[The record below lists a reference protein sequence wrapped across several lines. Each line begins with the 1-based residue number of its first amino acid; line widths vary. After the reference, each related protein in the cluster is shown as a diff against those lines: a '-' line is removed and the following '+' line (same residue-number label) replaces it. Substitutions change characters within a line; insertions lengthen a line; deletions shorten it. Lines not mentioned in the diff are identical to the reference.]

1 MKKSITKFL
10 SQNPFVTKKA
20 MGFFLLL
27 FTILINAQTT
37 KVVLAGTVRDN
48 KGMPIPSVS
57 VSGSD
62 KSGTV
67 TDLDGHFSIS
77 VPNKSTVKFS
87 FLGYQNQT
95 VSATNNSAIK
105 IVLQEESSTLQEV
118 VVTGYGS
125 QRKKDLTGSISSVK
139 VKDMLNIPTVSV
151 AEMLRGKVAGVDVKI
166 GSSRPGGGSDI
177 LIRGKRSLSG
187 SNGPLFV
194 VDGSPVSDIDDLNAN
209 DIKSVEVLKDAASQ
223 AIYGA
228 RASAGVI
235 LITTN
240 RGYNGKVIIDFSAT
254 SSVQNLKKNFDLMSG
269 TDWLKMLLVQQSE
282 FRPIVEVEDYIIEA
296 AIGDNILYNNYLA
309 GKETNWEKELIK
321 PALMRSFNLGLK
333 GGSENTKYSSSVNYI
348 NQDGMISNSGFDRLT
363 GRLNVDQRVSKS
375 IKIGTNTSYTR
386 STLYGEDGITNGS
399 SASSYMYRKAFT
411 FSPYSNPYDANGAI
425 SQYPTD
431 SKAIFNPLW
440 NSREHSDKRI
450 TTRLLINVFAD
461 WEIIKGLKYRINGNF
476 NSREE
481 KRESYETRLHENGGK
496 TNGWGRLG
504 FGSDTEW
511 LLENIV
517 TYEKQLNTNNRFD
530 VTLVQ
535 SANKFRNEGFSMT
548 AGDFLTDYYGAN
560 GFSNAKTFGI
570 PNRSISNR
578 QLLSYLARARY
589 TFMDRYIFSASVRK
603 DGSSVFGTENQWG
616 LFPSVSLAWVLKD
629 EFFLKNVDF
638 VTNLKL
644 RASYGEVGN
653 QGIGPYQTTSSTT
666 QSEMLF
672 GNDPSYT
679 TGLLP
684 GGVMP
689 NPFLKWENSASK
701 NVGLDFGFF
710 NDRLTGSFEWYDTR
724 TTDLLVYNKLASA
737 SGYSSQ
743 LTNLGEVQNTGVEAQ
758 LGATLVKNKDFS
770 WTANAT
776 FSKNKNKILKIDGKT
791 DANGKPLDQ
800 PNNNWFIGYPIDAY
814 YEYKF
819 DGIFNTIEDVRTA
832 AQGFDSATGVALTD
846 DKLIQKVGSIRVVD
860 TDGDGKITV
869 ADQQIFQASPD
880 WIGSLSTT
888 FNYKGFNLLL
898 DFYTVQGVVKNNS
911 YLYDYNDGGTN
922 GGRLN
927 GIKRN
932 YWTPSGLGQE
942 APLPKILS
950 TDQYVKSMGLQDASY
965 IRLRTLSFGYTLP
978 NSMLAKSNI
987 SKLNLYVSATN
998 FLTWTKYQSF
1008 SPESSPSSYPE
1019 PKTITLGLNVSL

>member
-1 MKKSITKFL
+1 MKKKLIKFIT
-10 SQNPFVTKKA
+10 QNLITIKKII
-20 MGFFLLL
+20 GIFLLL
-27 FTILINAQTT
+27 VTTLLNAQTS
-37 KVVLAGTVRDN
+37 KV
-48 KGMPIPSVS
+48 I
-57 VSGSD
+57 VSGRVIDSKGLPISGVVISGVD
-62 KSGTV
+62 KLGTL
-67 TDLDGHFSIS
+67 TDLDGNFSIS
-77 VPNKSTVKFS
+77 VADKSALNFS
-87 FLGYQNQT
+87 SFGYQSQKIIASNI
-95 VSATNNSAIK
+95 NSIK
-105 IVLQEESSTLQEV
+105 IILNEEINSLQEV

-125 QRKKDLTGSISSVK
+125 QRKKDLTGAISSVK

-151 AEMLRGKVAGVDVKI
+151 AEMLRGRVAGVDVSI

-240 RGYNGKVIIDFSAT
+240 RGYNGKVIIDFSAN
-254 SSVQNLKKNFDLMSG
+254 SSVQTLKKNFDLMSG
-269 TDWLKMLLVQQSE
+269 TDWVQMLLVQQGD
-282 FRPIVEVEDYIIEA
+282 FRPIAEVENYIIEA
-296 AIGDNILYNNYLA
+296 AIGDNVLYNNYLA

-321 PALMRSFNLGLK
+321 PAQMRSFNLGLK
-333 GGSENTKYSSSVNYI
+333 GGSESTKYSSSINFI
-348 NQDGMISNSGFDRLT
+348 NQDGLISKSGFERLT
-363 GRLNVDQRVSKS
+363 GRLNVDQRVSKN

-386 STLYGEDGITNGS
+386 STLNGEDGITNGS
-399 SASSYMYRKAFT
+399 SGSSNMYRKAFT
-411 FSPYSNPYDANGAI
+411 FSPYSNAYDLNGDI
-425 SQYPTD
+425 SQHVASD
-431 SKAIFNPLW
+431 IKFNPLW

-481 KRESYETRLHENGGK
+481 KRESYETRLHENGMNN
-496 TNGWGRLG
+496 NGWGRLG
-504 FGSDTEW
+504 FGSDIEW
-511 LLENIV
+511 LLENIL

-530 VTLVQ
+530 ITLVQ

-548 AGDFLTDYYGAN
+548 AENFLTDFYGVN
-560 GFSNAKTFGI
+560 GFSNATIFSI

-589 TFMDRYIFSASVRK
+589 TLFDKYIFSASVRK
-603 DGSSVFGTENQWG
+603 DGSSVFGIENQWG
-616 LFPSVSLAWVLKD
+616 LFPSVSVAWVIKD
-629 EFFLKNVDF
+629 ELFLKNVDF

-653 QGIGPYQTTSSTT
+653 QGIGAYQTTSSTT

-672 GNDPSYT
+672 GNDPLYT

-684 GGVMP
+684 GGVLP
-689 NPFLKWENSASK
+689 NPFLKWEKSASK

-710 NDRLTGSFEWYDTR
+710 KDLLTGSLEWYDTR
-724 TTDLLVYNKLASA
+724 TTDLLVYNKLAAA

-743 LTNLGEVQNTGVEAQ
+743 LSNLGEVQNTGIEVQ
-758 LGATLVKNKDFS
+758 LGATLVKTKDFS
-770 WTANAT
+770 WTANVT
-776 FSKNKNKILKIDGKT
+776 FSKNVNKILRIDGKT

-800 PNNNWFIGYPIDAY
+800 PNNNWFIGNPIDAY

-819 DGIFNTIEDVRTA
+819 DGIFNTIEDVRA
-832 AQGFDSATGVALTD
+832 SAQGFDSATGDALTD
-846 DKLIQKVGSIRVVD
+846 IQLLAKVGSIRVID
-860 TDGDGKITV
+860 SDLDGKITV
-869 ADQQIFQASPD
+869 ADQQIVQASPD
-880 WIGSLSTT
+880 WIGSLNTS
-888 FNYKGFNLLL
+888 FNYKGFNLMV
-898 DFYTVQGVVKNNS
+898 DFYTVQGATRNNS
-911 YLYDYNDGGTN
+911 ILFDYNDGGTN
-922 GGRLN
+922 TGSLN

-942 APLPKILS
+942 APLPKILA
-950 TDQYVKSMGLQDASY
+950 TDQFVRSLRLQDASY

-978 NSMLAKSNI
+978 NSMLGKSNI
-987 SKLNLYVSATN
+987 SKLNLFVSATN

-1019 PKTITLGLNVSL
+1019 AKVLTLGLNLSL